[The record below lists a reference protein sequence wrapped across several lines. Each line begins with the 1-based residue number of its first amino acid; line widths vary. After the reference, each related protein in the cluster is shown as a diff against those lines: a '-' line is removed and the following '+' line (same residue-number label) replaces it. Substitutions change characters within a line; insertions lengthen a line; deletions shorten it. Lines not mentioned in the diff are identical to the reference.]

1 MGEASAEF
9 EVGGDF
15 WLESFVAESGEGV
28 GVVFAGESEVFDE
41 GLWLAVGVVVD
52 LELGSGECVD
62 GEVGSPVEGVGVAV
76 VVVVSDCSVELVGGV
91 FCSGLGVGAGECF
104 VGDDTVGDE
113 VEVSGWVAVVDGDV
127 GGDDGVVGG
136 GFFGVVLGL
145 RVAFGGDLCCHFV
158 DDEVQ
163 HGEFCDT
170 SVGPVED
177 SGDAV
182 GEFALADGGV
192 DAVLVAG
199 ELFGPVFEL
208 VWGLGDDVV
217 WGVVFDGFVDVGGAG
232 EWVLCHLLVNL
243 SFVAPR
249 FGALCCYF
257 FFVGIILTGLC
268 DVFQI
273 FVCCFCNRWLHR
285 ITS

>member
-1 MGEASAEF
+1 MCVICGFFHLLSIAKFLGVRGEGGADGFVVAEFVKLGAQSIIVFLGEATTEF

-52 LELGSGECVD
+52 LKLGSGECFD

-113 VEVSGWVAVVDGDV
+113 VEVSGWIPVVDGDV

-136 GFFGVVLGL
+136 EFFGVVLGL

-163 HGEFCDT
+163 HC
-170 SVGPVED
+170 
-177 SGDAV
+177 
-182 GEFALADGGV
+182 
-192 DAVLVAG
+192 
-199 ELFGPVFEL
+199 
-208 VWGLGDDVV
+208 
-217 WGVVFDGFVDVGGAG
+217 
-232 EWVLCHLLVNL
+232 
-243 SFVAPR
+243 
-249 FGALCCYF
+249 
-257 FFVGIILTGLC
+257 
-268 DVFQI
+268 
-273 FVCCFCNRWLHR
+273 
-285 ITS
+285 